1 MKLNIFLTIGI
12 ASTLLTAMAVRA
24 AGPVVTV
31 SRVDETSVTGTL
43 AGLEEGKVL
52 LTSPDVK
59 VPLEDVVEL
68 TIKGSA
74 ASTVVDSKARKL
86 TGRVIGTD
94 GSFNNGIHTRDK
106 VFDADPDT
114 FFDAPGEV
122 KDAWV
127 GLDLGSPK
135 IIAEIKYA
143 PRPSSDY
150 FRRRM
155 LGGRF
160 QGSDQADFSSGVV
173 EFFIITNVP
182 PPGKLTVKKV
192 TVTQA
197 FQYVRYLTPE
207 NGGCNIAEA
216 EFWGSDGKVG
226 AAVKPAT
233 TRTAVG
239 TPNEIVKVHPALP
252 DVKRVV
258 GNIFTLTEAP
268 TTAPAVPV
276 TKLPGD
282 GDILVHGR
290 DAYIKLALPVHA
302 ATTSAPSPATT
313 QARHD
318 PAWKILLVG
327 DDQLTAKIGGWSD
340 QKLHITA
347 LPGMAERLDIP
358 IEQVRE
364 LWCGTADQIKQAQA
378 IKPDEAVE
386 DAAFVLKDGA
396 IVSVRGVAL
405 GFDADALLFKF
416 NDESKRINLSKLVG
430 VIFGGQVP
438 KRDDSFRQTFQLKN
452 GDMLSGSWRSF
463 DNAANAIG
471 LETRWGAKLG
481 IPIDQVVRIRSINGR
496 LVYVGNLKPATVEQ
510 KPYFDRMLPYRI
522 DKSLTGGPL
531 KLSDG
536 EYPHGIAV
544 HSRTVLTYDIAGI
557 YEEFKTKVGFQQPE
571 GKLGQA
577 VVRVWGDGKVLYENL
592 DARGDAKPVE
602 VSVKV
607 AGVQRLTLE
616 VDFGKNEDT
625 GDRVVWA
632 NARLL
637 RAKK

>member
-1 MKLNIFLTIGI
+1 MKLNIFLMIGI

-43 AGLEEGKVL
+43 AGLKDGKII

-68 TIKGSA
+68 TIKGAA
-74 ASTVVDSKARKL
+74 ASTVVDSKVRKL
-86 TGRVIGTD
+86 TGKAIGTE
-94 GSFNNGIHTRDK
+94 GSFNNGIHTKDK
-106 VFDADPDT
+106 VFDADLDT
-114 FFDAPGEV
+114 FFDAPGDV
-122 KDAWV
+122 SDAWV

-135 IIAEIKYA
+135 IISEIKYA

-173 EFFIITNVP
+173 EFFTVTEVP
-182 PPGKLTVKKV
+182 PPGNLTVKKV

-197 FQYVRYLTPE
+197 FRYVRYLTPE

-216 EFWGSDGKVG
+216 EFWGSDGRADAMAKP
-226 AAVKPAT
+226 PAT
-233 TRTAVG
+233 RTSAN
-239 TPNEIVKVHPALP
+239 TPDEIAKVHSALP
-252 DVKRVV
+252 DVKRMV
-258 GNIFTLTEAP
+258 GNIFALTD
-268 TTAPAVPV
+268 TPAVPV
-276 TKLPGD
+276 ERVPGD
-282 GDILVHGR
+282 GTAIVHSREITIAAPPAATSPASAPATAQARR
-290 DAYIKLALPVHA
+290 DAP
-302 ATTSAPSPATT
+302 
-313 QARHD
+313 
-318 PAWKILLVG
+318 WKILLIG

-347 LPGMAERLDIP
+347 LPGMAEGLDIP

-378 IKPDEAVE
+378 IKLDEAVE

-396 IVSVRGVAL
+396 IVSVRGISL
-405 GFDADALLFKF
+405 GIDADALLFKF
-416 NDESKRINLSKLVG
+416 NDEAKRIGLVKLVG

-452 GDMLSGSWRSF
+452 GDVLSGSWRSF

-481 IPIDQVVRIRSINGR
+481 IPIDQVVRLRSINGR

-510 KPYFDRMLPYRI
+510 TPYFDRMLPYRI

-544 HSRTVLTYDIAGI
+544 HSRTVLTYDIAGV

-577 VVRVWGDGKVLYENL
+577 VVRVSGDGKVLYENL
-592 DARGDAKPVE
+592 DARGDFKPVE

-607 AGVQRLTLE
+607 AGVRRLTLE

>member
-1 MKLNIFLTIGI
+1 MKLNIFLMIGI

-43 AGLEEGKVL
+43 AGLKDGKII

-68 TIKGSA
+68 TIKGAA
-74 ASTVVDSKARKL
+74 ASTVVDSKVRKL
-86 TGRVIGTD
+86 TGKAIGTE
-94 GSFNNGIHTRDK
+94 GSFNNGIHTKDK
-106 VFDADPDT
+106 VFDADLDT
-114 FFDAPGEV
+114 FFDAPGDV
-122 KDAWV
+122 SDAWV

-135 IIAEIKYA
+135 IISEIKYA

-173 EFFIITNVP
+173 EFFTVTEVP
-182 PPGKLTVKKV
+182 PPGNLTVKKV

-197 FQYVRYLTPE
+197 FRYVRYLTPE

-216 EFWGSDGKVG
+216 EFWGSDGRADAMAKP
-226 AAVKPAT
+226 PAT
-233 TRTAVG
+233 RTSAN
-239 TPNEIVKVHPALP
+239 TPDEIAKVHSALP
-252 DVKRVV
+252 DVKRMV
-258 GNIFTLTEAP
+258 GNIFALTD
-268 TTAPAVPV
+268 TPAVPV
-276 TKLPGD
+276 ARVPGD
-282 GDILVHGR
+282 GTAIVHSREITIAAPPAATSPASAPATAQARR
-290 DAYIKLALPVHA
+290 DAP
-302 ATTSAPSPATT
+302 
-313 QARHD
+313 
-318 PAWKILLVG
+318 WKILLIG

-347 LPGMAERLDIP
+347 LPGMAEGLDIP

-378 IKPDEAVE
+378 IKLDEAVE

-396 IVSVRGVAL
+396 IVSVRGISL
-405 GFDADALLFKF
+405 GIDADALLFKF
-416 NDESKRINLSKLVG
+416 NDEAKRIGLVKLVG

-452 GDMLSGSWRSF
+452 GDVLSGSWRSF

-481 IPIDQVVRIRSINGR
+481 IPIDQVVRLRSINGR

-510 KPYFDRMLPYRI
+510 TPYFDRMLPYRI

-544 HSRTVLTYDIAGI
+544 HSRTVLTYDIAGV

-577 VVRVWGDGKVLYENL
+577 VVRVSGDGKVLYENL
-592 DARGDAKPVE
+592 DARGDFKPVE

-607 AGVQRLTLE
+607 AGVRRLTLE